1 MPHCT
6 MIIPRF
12 NPAGRF
18 DPATLFHPASVAVI
32 GAETE
37 AGGQIAANIAAG
49 GFKGDMHTGLV
60 ENTALAVLAVAAD
73 QVGAAMTALAKAHCF
88 AAIVP
93 GSADDLAAHAARTG
107 VRVLGPH
114 AFGLAVPA
122 LHLNATRSHLPPPP
136 GRLALIS
143 QSAALSR
150 TIIDWAGPNGVG
162 FSHIVGLGANADI
175 GFGMT
180 LDWLSR
186 DPSTGAILLDIRRVE
201 NHRQFL
207 SAASAAARLRP
218 VVAIRAGVRLLDPD
232 GAAELS
238 FEAALRR
245 AGVLYVK
252 RLEDLLAAA
261 ETLCCA
267 RPASAR
273 PARARPARARPARS
287 GCWNE
292 ALAIVS
298 NAIGPGRLAA
308 DSALRLGLNLR
319 SGETFTQ
326 VASTDLAETA
336 FSLARRPDVGGVLVV
351 HAPEGQADEAAIA
364 SLCHKPADLPAALLV
379 CAMGEATGQ
388 MHRASLARAG
398 LAVFATPD
406 QAVQGFD
413 YLVRD
418 RRNREAA
425 RELPPSAVLHLAPER
440 DQVRRCFERVRTGG
454 RLTLTPDESLDI
466 LSAYGIPI
474 VPTRFAA
481 GPLDAVA
488 AAGLL
493 GFPAVV
499 KLRDRAA
506 PADRLAVGGAFD
518 LHDAAQVAGAAERL
532 STRAERSGLCG
543 ELLVQRYVGRS
554 REVAVRVAD
563 DASFGPVIT
572 FGRGGTSAHP
582 ADRAVDLPP
591 LNLALA
597 RGLIMRCPAG
607 AGLGRLL
614 RDHAPA
620 NSDAVAQTLVRI
632 SQLIVDFPE
641 IAVLDVPSLF
651 VDAEGVVAAD
661 AWLRLR
667 GADEPAAGLAIAPYP
682 VELVERRRF
691 GSDQLVIRPIR
702 PEDAAAHSAF
712 FARLSPRDIRYRF
725 FSAMR
730 ELSAE
735 QTVRLTQVD
744 YEREMAFV
752 AVNETTGD
760 TVGVARLASYANGQS
775 GEFAVIVQADMKDRG
790 LASHLMRRLIAW
802 ARMRG
807 LTEVVGQILAD
818 NQPMLAFIR
827 HLGFAVHRMADDPE
841 VLEARF
847 LL

>member
-1 MPHCT
+1 MAHRT
-6 MIIPRF
+6 MTIPRF
-12 NPAGRF
+12 KPAGRF
-18 DPATLFHPASVAVI
+18 DPAALFHPASVAVI

-107 VRVLGPH
+107 VRALGPH

-136 GRLALIS
+136 GRLALVS

-186 DPSTGAILLDIRRVE
+186 DPSTGAILLDIRRVK

-218 VVAIRAGVRLLDPD
+218 VVAIRAGVRLLDSD
-232 GAAELS
+232 GAADLS

-261 ETLCCA
+261 ETL
-267 RPASAR
+267 S
-273 PARARPARARPARS
+273 RAKPARS
-287 GCWNE
+287 GRWNE

-308 DSALRLGLNLR
+308 DSALRQGLNLR
-319 SGETFTQ
+319 SGETFTH
-326 VASTDLAETA
+326 VASADLPETA
-336 FSLARRPDVGGVLVV
+336 FSLARRPDIGGVLVV
-351 HAPEGQADEAAIA
+351 HAPEGQADEAAIVC
-364 SLCHKPADLPAALLV
+364 LCHKPPDLRAALLV
-379 CAMGEATGQ
+379 CAMGQSTGQ
-388 MHRASLARAG
+388 MYRASLARAG
-398 LAVFATPD
+398 LTVFATPD

-440 DQVRRCFERVRTGG
+440 DRVRRCFARMRAGG

-488 AAGLL
+488 AARLL

-499 KLRDRAA
+499 KLSGRSA
-506 PADRLAVGGAFD
+506 PGDRLPVGDLFD
-518 LHDAAQVAGAAERL
+518 LHDAAQVAVAAELL
-532 STRAERSGLCG
+532 STRAKRSGLSG

-607 AGLGRLL
+607 AALGRLL

-651 VDAEGVVAAD
+651 VDAEGVLAAD

-667 GADEPAAGLAIAPYP
+667 GADEPLAGLAIAPYP
-682 VELVERRRF
+682 VELVEPRRF
-691 GSDQLVIRPIR
+691 GSDQMVIRPIR

-712 FARLSPRDIRYRF
+712 FARLSPQDIRYRF

-760 TVGVARLASYANGQS
+760 TVGVARLVSDADGQS
-775 GEFAVIVQADMKDRG
+775 GEFAVIVQADMKGRG

-827 HLGFAVHRMADDPE
+827 HLGFAVHRIADDPE
-841 VLEARF
+841 VMEARF